1 MRPAIYA
8 SRERASITIAAR
20 PALRSTDKSHAAV
33 WKRSGFRRVR
43 VHQIWYGYA
52 ARGMDS
58 QAPVRPPLDRFQRAF
73 DIDFRVLFAAINPA
87 ILLGLRPV
95 LTPSPPCFVTGKIF
109 CA

>member
-1 MRPAIYA
+1 MRRCGSAACLPSP
-8 SRERASITIAAR
+8 SR
-20 PALRSTDKSHAAV
+20 
-33 WKRSGFRRVR
+33 FRRVR
-43 VHQIWYGYA
+43 GRQIRYGYA

-95 LTPSPPCFVTGKIF
+95 LTHSPPLFRHQQIF
-109 CA
+109 RA